1 MLLGAAL
8 MGSALWACHS
18 SNHGHEE
25 VEEHAHHI
33 AYQAYNPQY
42 EVFFEGE
49 PFIVNQENSF
59 LLHLTRL
66 ADFKAADSLNVAV
79 SLGTDSAIYAVRVHP
94 GIYKVTLTPSQAG
107 AATLNVALGT
117 GEARSAITVPLEVYS
132 GHDDAHEAAEAAAE
146 RPANTVSFSKEMS
159 WNCNFATDSVTRG
172 SFATVISSTAL
183 VESAGADVSTVAA
196 RTAGTVVMR
205 TNTLVPGK
213 VVYAGEHLLTIDAAS
228 QSDNN
233 LAVTIAQAR
242 AEYNAAR
249 RDYERK
255 SILAQEQ
262 IVSQADLLE
271 AQRRFE
277 DAQSRYR
284 QLEHSFPGGIQN
296 VTAPSAGTI
305 ADVYVANGQF
315 VETGTPLFAISQGRS
330 LTLTAK
336 VPATERPALANIA
349 GAVVRVPATGRT
361 FTLDELNGE
370 LIGYGRTAADGS
382 AQVPVTF
389 AVGANPALV
398 PGTFVDIYINVG
410 NYSNEVSVPKDA
422 VIEEMGNNF
431 VFVQVNPELFEKRLV
446 AVGRTDGRNCVITS
460 GLTGGERII
469 TRGAVLV
476 KLAQSSGTL
485 DAHAG
490 HVH

>member
-1 MLLGAAL
+1 MLIGAAL

-79 SLGTDSAIYAVRVHP
+79 SLGTDRAIDAVRVHP

-107 AATLNVALGT
+107 AATLNVAVGT
-117 GEARSAITVPLEVYS
+117 GDAQSAITLPIEVYS
-132 GHDDAHEAAEAAAE
+132 GHEDAHEAAEAAAE
-146 RPANTVSFSKEMS
+146 HPANTVSFSKEMS
-159 WNCNFATDSVTRG
+159 WNCNFATDSVTHG

-242 AEYNAAR
+242 AEYNAAQ

-284 QLEHSFPGGIQN
+284 QLERSFPGGIQN

-315 VETGTPLFAISQGRS
+315 VEAGTPLFAISQGRS

-336 VPATERPALANIA
+336 VPAAERPALANIA

-382 AQVPVTF
+382 AQIPVSF
-389 AVGANPALV
+389 AVCAEPSLV

-410 NYSNEVSVPKDA
+410 NYSTEVSVPKDA